1 MASKKALNAKNLEN
15 LGAARLAELLI
26 EISAGDAVGKRR
38 LRLELAGAAG
48 PVEVAREIRK
58 RLTTIGRA
66 RSLIDWEKRKVFVAD
81 LEVQRRTIVDQVA
94 KAEPV
99 EALDLLWRFMALA
112 NPVFERCDDSSGAV
126 IGIFHAACRDLGW
139 VAVSAKAAPKLL
151 AEKAFHALTEND
163 YGQYDGLIEA
173 LAPALG
179 PDGLDHLKQLFI
191 GLSKDPLPKP
201 REEDREV
208 IGWGSDGPVYA
219 DDYAERRRD
228 STVRMALQEIADAL
242 GDVDA
247 FIAQQSEIAKTVPM
261 VAAGIAQRL
270 LAADRTS
277 EAWEAIN
284 AADPDR
290 PGWIPF
296 EWEQTRLDVLEALG
310 RAEEAQAFRWD
321 CFERSLDGAH
331 LRAYLMRLPDFEDV
345 ETEDRALSL
354 ALRYPSAYQALAFLI
369 SWPALDHAAEMV
381 LFRAD
386 ELDGNHYESLGP
398 AADALEAKQP
408 LAATVLRRAMID
420 FALAK
425 ARTKRYR
432 HAARH
437 LLQCESLDQEITD
450 YGQFEVH
457 DAYRNRLRME
467 HGRKTSFWSLLS

>member
-1 MASKKALNAKNLEN
+1 MGVSSHNTTFLLTASAPRACFSSAHGVTEAPGNFTIA
-15 LGAARLAELLI
+15 GQSGDRISPIRIRYRARLAP
-26 EISAGDAVGKRR
+26 SV
-38 LRLELAGAAG
+38 
-48 PVEVAREIRK
+48 
-58 RLTTIGRA
+58 T
-66 RSLIDWEKRKVFVAD
+66 
-81 LEVQRRTIVDQVA
+81 
-94 KAEPV
+94 
-99 EALDLLWRFMALA
+99 
-112 NPVFERCDDSSGAV
+112 
-126 IGIFHAACRDLGW
+126 CRDLGR
-139 VAVSAKAAPKLL
+139 VALPAKADPKLL
-151 AEKAFHALTEND
+151 AEKAFRALTEND

-208 IGWGSDGPVYA
+208 IGWGSSGPVYA
-219 DDYAERRRD
+219 DDYAERRRNGM
-228 STVRMALQEIADAL
+228 VRLALQEIADAQ

-247 FIAQQSEIAKTVPM
+247 FIAQQSERAKTVPM
-261 VAAGIAQRL
+261 VAVGIAQRL

-284 AADPDR
+284 STDPDR

-310 RAEEAQAFRWD
+310 RTEEAQAFRWD
-321 CFERSLDGAH
+321 CFERSLDGVH
-331 LRAYLMRLPDFEDV
+331 LRAYLKRLPDFEDV
-345 ETEDRALSL
+345 ETEERALSL
-354 ALRYPSAYQALAFLI
+354 ALRYPSSHQALAFLV
-369 SWPALDHAAEMV
+369 SWPALDLAAELV
-381 LFRAD
+381 LSRAD
-386 ELDGNHYESLGP
+386 ELDGNHYEILGP
-398 AADALEAKQP
+398 AADALEAKHP

-432 HAARH
+432 HAVRH

-450 YGQFEVH
+450 YGRFEVH
-457 DAYRNRLRME
+457 DAYRNRLRTE

>member
-26 EISAGDAVGKRR
+26 EISTGDAVGKRR

-81 LEVQRRTIVDQVA
+81 LEVQRRTIIDQVA

-126 IGIFHAACRDLGW
+126 IGIFHGACRDLGR
-139 VAVSAKAAPKLL
+139 VAVPAKAVPKLL

-179 PDGLDHLKQLFI
+179 PAGLDHLKQLFI

-219 DDYAERRRD
+219 DDYAERRRNGM
-228 STVRMALQEIADAL
+228 VRMALQEIADAL

-247 FIAQQSEIAKTVPM
+247 FIAQQSEKAKTVPM

-270 LAADRTS
+270 LAANRTS

-284 AADPDR
+284 ATDPDR

-321 CFERSLDGAH
+321 CFERSLDGVH
-331 LRAYLMRLPDFEDV
+331 LRAYLKRLPDFEDV
-345 ETEDRALSL
+345 ETEERALSL
-354 ALRYPSAYQALAFLI
+354 ALRDPSAHQALAFLV
-369 SWPALDHAAEMV
+369 SWPALDHAAELV
-381 LFRAD
+381 LSRTD
-386 ELDGNHYESLGP
+386 ELDGNHYELLGP

-450 YGQFEVH
+450 YGRFEVH
-457 DAYRNRLRME
+457 DAYRNRLRTE

>member
-26 EISAGDAVGKRR
+26 EISTGDAVGKRR

-81 LEVQRRTIVDQVA
+81 LEVQRRTIIDQVA

-112 NPVFERCDDSSGAV
+112 NPVFERCDDSSGTV
-126 IGIFHAACRDLGW
+126 IGIFHVACRDLGRA
-139 VAVSAKAAPKLL
+139 AVPAKADPKVL
-151 AEKAFHALTEND
+151 AEKAFRALTQNG

-173 LAPALG
+173 LTPALG
-179 PDGLDHLKQLFI
+179 PAGLDQLKQLFI

-201 REEDREV
+201 RGEDREV
-208 IGWGSDGPVYA
+208 IGWGSDGPAYA
-219 DDYAERRRD
+219 ADYAERRRD
-228 STVRMALQEIADAL
+228 STIRMALQEIADAQ

-247 FIAQQSEIAKTVPM
+247 FIGQQSETAKTVPM

-284 AADPDR
+284 TIDVDR

-310 RAEEAQAFRWD
+310 RAEEARDFRWN

-331 LRAYLMRLPDFEDV
+331 LRAYLKRLPDFEDV

-354 ALRYPSAYQALAFLI
+354 ALRYPSAHQALAFLI

-386 ELDGNHYESLGP
+386 ELDGNHYEILGP
-398 AADALEAKQP
+398 AADALEAKHP

-437 LLQCESLDQEITD
+437 LLQCESLNQEITD
-450 YGQFEVH
+450 YGRFEVH
-457 DAYRNRLRME
+457 DAYLNRLRTE
-467 HGRKTSFWSLLS
+467 HGRKASFWSLLS

>member
-26 EISAGDAVGKRR
+26 EISTGDAVGKRR

-48 PVEVAREIRK
+48 PIEVAREIRK

-81 LEVQRRTIVDQVA
+81 LEVQRRTIIDQVA

-139 VAVSAKAAPKLL
+139 VAVSAKADPKLL
-151 AEKAFHALTEND
+151 AEKVFRALTEND

-191 GLSKDPLPKP
+191 GLSKDPLPKL

-208 IGWGSDGPVYA
+208 IGWSSSGPVYA
-219 DDYAERRRD
+219 DDYAERRRN
-228 STVRMALQEIADAL
+228 SMVRMALQEIADAL

-247 FIAQQSEIAKTVPM
+247 FIAQQSEKAKTVPM

-270 LAADRTS
+270 LAAERTS

-284 AADPDR
+284 ATDPDR

-321 CFERSLDGAH
+321 CFERSLDGVH
-331 LRAYLMRLPDFEDV
+331 LRAYLKCLPDFEDV
-345 ETEDRALSL
+345 ETEERALSL
-354 ALRYPSAYQALAFLI
+354 ALRYPSAHQALAFLV
-369 SWPALDHAAEMV
+369 SWPALDHAAELV
-381 LFRAD
+381 LSRTD
-386 ELDGNHYESLGP
+386 ELDGNHYEILGP
-398 AADALEAKQP
+398 AADALEAKHP

-425 ARTKRYR
+425 ARSKRYR

-437 LLQCESLDQEITD
+437 LLQCESLDREITD
-450 YGQFEVH
+450 YQRFEVH
-457 DAYRNRLRME
+457 DAYRNRLRTE

>member
-26 EISAGDAVGKRR
+26 EISTGDAVGKRR

-81 LEVQRRTIVDQVA
+81 LEVQRRTIIDQVA

-126 IGIFHAACRDLGW
+126 IGIFHGACRDLGR
-139 VAVSAKAAPKLL
+139 VAVPAKADPKLL
-151 AEKAFHALTEND
+151 AEKVFCALTEND

-219 DDYAERRRD
+219 DDYAERRRNGM
-228 STVRMALQEIADAL
+228 VRMALQEIADAL

-247 FIAQQSEIAKTVPM
+247 FIAQQSEKAKTVPM

-270 LAADRTS
+270 LAANRTS

-284 AADPDR
+284 ATDPDR

-321 CFERSLDGAH
+321 CFERSLDGVH
-331 LRAYLMRLPDFEDV
+331 LRAYLKRLPDFEDV
-345 ETEDRALSL
+345 ETEERALSL
-354 ALRYPSAYQALAFLI
+354 ALRDPSAHQALAFLV
-369 SWPALDHAAEMV
+369 SWPALDHAAELV
-381 LFRAD
+381 LSRAD
-386 ELDGNHYESLGP
+386 ELDGNHYELLGP
-398 AADALEAKQP
+398 AADALEAKHP

-450 YGQFEVH
+450 YGRFEVH
-457 DAYRNRLRME
+457 DAYLNRLRTE